1 MSKSFLTPT
10 ADIEFQNDDFQ
21 IPSQA
26 TTAFQGTPKYLHL
39 LVFNIKMH
47 HTLEGFIFDMSKGPS
62 LTAWLN
68 NHYFILRSKSIWT
81 GWLSTDVS

>member
-47 HTLEGFIFDMSKGPS
+47 HTLEGFIFDMPKGPS
-62 LTAWLN
+62 SLTALTKQSLF
-68 NHYFILRSKSIWT
+68 HSQ
-81 GWLSTDVS
+81 VH